1 MATNDNAL
9 SCAKGSLTF
18 YEMLAACIGEEADGK
33 KYVRTHKVTAVAGS
47 SGISCNSGINSEAE
61 LQNELRNIF
70 CLDANG
76 DWAIRLSQ
84 TT

>member
-1 MATNDNAL
+1 MAANDNAL
-9 SCAKGSLTF
+9 SCSKGSLTF
-18 YEMLAACIGEEADGK
+18 YEMLAACIGVEASGK

-47 SGISCNSGINSEAE
+47 EGITCNSGINSEDE
-61 LQNELRNIF
+61 LKNELRNIF

>member
-1 MATNDNAL
+1 MAANDNAL
-9 SCAKGSLTF
+9 DCAKGSLTF
-18 YEMLAACIGEEADGK
+18 HEMLAACIGVEASGK

-47 SGISCNSGINSEAE
+47 QGISCNSGINSEEE
-61 LQNELRNIF
+61 LENELRNVF

-76 DWAIRLSQ
+76 DWAIRMSQ

>member
-9 SCAKGSLTF
+9 SCSKGSLTF
-18 YEMLAACIGEEADGK
+18 HEMLAACIGVEASGK
-33 KYVRTHKVTAVAGS
+33 KYVRTHKVTAVPGS
-47 SGISCNSGINSEAE
+47 NGISCNSGVNTEEE
-61 LQNELRNIF
+61 LENELRNVF

-76 DWAIRLSQ
+76 DWAIRMSQ